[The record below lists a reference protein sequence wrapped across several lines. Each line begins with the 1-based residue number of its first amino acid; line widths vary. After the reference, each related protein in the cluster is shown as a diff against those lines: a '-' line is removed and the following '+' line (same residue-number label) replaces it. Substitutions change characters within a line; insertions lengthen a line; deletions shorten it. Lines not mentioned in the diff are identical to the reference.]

1 MTASASKNMSFN
13 LRITQMQNMKEYT
26 IHGFKLKLY
35 TPAPHSS
42 QSEAG
47 FVLNEG
53 TPRIITLYEN
63 GRYVDAASELYATGL
78 RMARQACGT
87 TVKEEDGFSILQS
100 TVGLSAAVPE
110 NCFALDR
117 EDRVVFNPITAT
129 GYDWD
134 CDGDPITAIVFSEK
148 IVVEGALINTGEK
161 LGVFMKFPATKGMP
175 VFKQV
180 HLPEESFL
188 PLTPEEVEESLSKEA
203 DPEKDQIYAAKK
215 TMSNP
220 PIGEVTR
227 RWWSYILH
235 EAYCTT
241 KKYGSFL
248 AAVKQATDKH
258 AEAYR
263 EDLEGKGMKGARKGD
278 GSFVMPDI
286 FETPVHMAAGAFAA
300 MYSTKGS
307 INIVNEAQYTGL
319 YKLMN
324 LDTNQCEFS
333 KDAEV
338 WKPREEEHLGYTRKD
353 VIGECDIVY
362 WLMKAG
368 YIKSKSLPNSGREG
382 VPSAVS
388 VTLWDPK
395 HKEPVAL
402 TWVKDMGNSTAGYNF
417 VLYPIF
423 TYDPEVKK
431 SRIMAPL
438 EHMAFWLQRHFQCPD
453 IYSVKYIEKMFED
466 GLDKARALEQAIRT
480 YVNDYGDNVPSVR
493 SGKEFIPNQFA
504 VWACSKQVAI
514 DFASLPQWNKNFD
527 VELMVKRTQRLN
539 ELVGGL
545 HMASTGSRRKCRK
558 FYLAEADGLPD
569 WVKRGNKIS
578 CQPHRPG
585 RNASLLKRS
594 VAKLKAKVAIVKTGS
609 IQCFITPSGVTRSQP
624 TEDIFLPD
632 ISPTEI
638 EGYNEVIFY
647 SWTGVPRHVWVSPT
661 PKREAKKVGKFVCC
675 NGSRFEPRATDQWW
689 DKNTEEDIDIIMSY
703 EELVE
708 KELDT
713 LFLERATHTVIKD
726 YDGREVE
733 AFVLDWNFFRSGA
746 ASENIKPRHL
756 KQTTLTG
763 YYGLLLASTLDA
775 ESLPFHRDN
784 SDKMEEAIQYLK
796 CSAAIRNSLEYE
808 MGHADSYADQQ

>member
-1 MTASASKNMSFN
+1 
-13 LRITQMQNMKEYT
+13 MQNTKEFEV
-26 IHGFKLKLY
+26 HGFTLKLFR
-35 TPAPHSS
+35 PAPHSTL
-42 QSEAG
+42 SEEG
-47 FVLNEG
+47 YVLNESQ
-53 TPRIITLYEN
+53 PRILTLYEN
-63 GRYVDAASELYATGL
+63 GKFAEAAAEIYATGL
-78 RMARQACGT
+78 RKAREACG
-87 TVKEEDGFSILQS
+87 VVVREDDGFTLLQT

-110 NCFALDR
+110 NCYAIDR

-129 GYDWD
+129 SYDWD
-134 CDGDPITAIVFSEK
+134 CDGDPITSIIFNEK
-148 IVVEGALINTGEK
+148 VVVEGALINTGDK

-175 VFKQV
+175 IFKQV

-188 PLTPEEVEESLSKEA
+188 PLTREEVEESLSKEA
-203 DPEKDQIYAAKK
+203 DPEKDQVYAAKK

-227 RWWSYILH
+227 RWWSLILH
-235 EAYCTT
+235 EAYCTVNR
-241 KKYGSFL
+241 YGSFL
-248 AAVKQATDKH
+248 AAVKKATEKH

-286 FETPVHMAAGAFAA
+286 FEAKVHMAQGAFAA

-307 INIVNEAQYTGL
+307 INMVSEAQYSGL
-319 YKLMN
+319 HKLMN
-324 LDTNQCEFS
+324 LDSNWFDFNKEATE
-333 KDAEV
+333 
-338 WKPREEEHLGYTRKD
+338 WKQREEDHCGYTRREANGD
-353 VIGECDIVY
+353 PELVN
-362 WLMKAG
+362 WLEKAG
-368 YIKSKSLPNSGREG
+368 YLKYKTLPFSGREG
-382 VPSAVS
+382 VPKAVS

-402 TWVKDMGNSTAGYNF
+402 TWVKDLGNSSAGYNF
-417 VLYPIF
+417 ILYPIF

-438 EHMAFWLQRHFQCPD
+438 EHMAFWLKYHFQCPT
-453 IYSVKYIEKMFED
+453 IYSVKYLEKMFEE

-514 DFASLPQWNKNFD
+514 DFASLPQWNKNFS
-527 VELMVKRTQRLN
+527 VEYMVQRAQRLN
-539 ELVGGL
+539 EIVGGL

-594 VAKLKAKVAIVKTGS
+594 VAKMKAKVAIVKTGS
-609 IQCFITPSGVTRSQP
+609 IQCFITPSGVDKSQP
-624 TEDIFLPD
+624 AEDIFLPD
-632 ISPTEI
+632 ISPVEV
-638 EGYNEVIFY
+638 EGYKEVVFY
-647 SWTGVPRHVWVSPT
+647 SWTGVPRHVWASPN
-661 PKREAKKVGKFVCC
+661 PKREAKRVGKFVCC

-689 DKNTEEDIDIIMSY
+689 DKNTEEDIDILMAY

-713 LFLERATHTVIKD
+713 LFLEKAELTTIKCD
-726 YDGREVE
+726 DGREVE
-733 AFVLDWNFFRSGA
+733 AYVLDWNFFRSGA

-756 KQTTLTG
+756 KRIRLTG
-763 YYGLLLASTLDA
+763 YYGLLLAATLDA
-775 ESLPFHRDN
+775 ENLPFHRGN
-784 SDKMEEAIQYLK
+784 SEDMEEAIQYLK
-796 CSAAIRNSLEYE
+796 CASAISNDIEYYMGQSE
-808 MGHADSYADQQ
+808 GHAEYM